1 MTYTNSLLTKDKHD
15 HLDEM
20 LNKNKDIFAWSHS
33 NMIKIDPTVTSYKL
47 NILST
52 TQPIRQSPMLSP
64 ESSEN
69 YLNKSLE
76 NAKSRFYKKR

>member
-33 NMIKIDPTVTSYKL
+33 NMIRIDPTVTSYKL

-52 TQPIRQSPMLSP
+52 T
-64 ESSEN
+64 
-69 YLNKSLE
+69 
-76 NAKSRFYKKR
+76 